1 MQASGSGSWHVKI
14 MATVALERQDVSRTY
29 LAYHELE
36 SVVIIIAVIII
47 FYFLF
52 FLYYYYYYYHGNS
65 MAMAW
70 QWHGNSYSLL
80 MSKESTLPW
89 IDLGSG
95 TAFSLKC
102 PAAFSRSSGVIVG

>member
-47 FYFLF
+47 FYFYF
-52 FLYYYYYYYHGNS
+52 FYIIIIIII
-65 MAMAW
+65 MAIAW
-70 QWHGNSYSLL
+70 QWHGNGMATATPYLCRKSL
-80 MSKESTLPW
+80 P
-89 IDLGSG
+89 
-95 TAFSLKC
+95 C
-102 PAAFSRSSGVIVG
+102 PGLI